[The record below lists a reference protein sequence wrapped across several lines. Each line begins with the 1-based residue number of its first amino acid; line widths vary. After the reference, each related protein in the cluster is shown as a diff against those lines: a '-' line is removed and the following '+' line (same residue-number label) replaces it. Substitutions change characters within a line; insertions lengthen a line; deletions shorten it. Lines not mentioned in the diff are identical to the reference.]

1 MPRGVDFD
9 RYPLCYCQVFLIF
22 ATKETSGEEFHLCLC
37 GFICDMNVILN
48 FFRSPKFQFSRFKI
62 GLLGIWILALGL
74 RFWGLSRFNTLVFDE
89 VYYAKY
95 AVHYLDGTDFFDAHP
110 PLGKYCIA
118 LGIWLSQFFSLD
130 ESWTTDVAG
139 RALNPF
145 SYRWFDA
152 FIGSFVP
159 LLIAGISYQLS
170 QRQRYALIA
179 GVLATLE
186 GLWLVESRYA
196 LINIYMVF
204 LGLLGQWLFLV
215 ALDRSKLW
223 KEVCL
228 GLAGISFGGAISVKW
243 NGLGFLGGI
252 YILCILAWIFRWMMP
267 KFRYLARGEG
277 KSDIFP
283 FMKFTKISVLKFSL
297 YLAIV
302 PILIY
307 GLVWIPHLNAN
318 SNATF
323 WKIHQQILSYHQD
336 LGTGKDVH
344 PYCSPWYSWP
354 LLLRPIGYFY
364 EKSGGEKAAILPI
377 NSNPETSIVYDVH
390 LLGNPILFWLSSAA
404 IVLAILLISEWI
416 FRGIYILHER
426 SKSISNSHQ
435 FLQQSSEI
443 WILLYLIVNYAV
455 NWLPWAKVSRCTF
468 LYLYMGS
475 MVFAVLAIAWFVERW
490 LQSSRS
496 LYRTIGSLT
505 LVAIVISFWFWLP
518 IYLGLPL
525 SSEDFQLRMW
535 FKSWI

>member
-1 MPRGVDFD
+1 MLLSGIPNFLHKRDILEKSFISVCADF
-9 RYPLCYCQVFLIF
+9 F
-22 ATKETSGEEFHLCLC
+22 
-37 GFICDMNVILN
+37 CDMNVILK
-48 FFRSPKFQFSRFKI
+48 FFRSPNSRFSKFQI

-118 LGIWLSQFFSLD
+118 LGIWLSQLFPLD
-130 ESWTTDVAG
+130 ASATTDVAG
-139 RALNPF
+139 RALYPF

-159 LLIAGISYQLS
+159 LLIAGIAERLS
-170 QRQRYALIA
+170 RRRRYALIA
-179 GVLATLE
+179 GFLATLE

-204 LGLLGQWLFLV
+204 FGLLGQWLFLV
-215 ALDRSKLW
+215 ALDRSKLR

-228 GLAGISFGGAISVKW
+228 ALAGISLGGSIAVKW

-252 YILCILAWIFRWMMP
+252 YILWGLAWICRWIVP
-267 KFRYLARGEG
+267 KFRELARWEG
-277 KSDIFP
+277 TINFLP
-283 FMKFTKISVLKFSL
+283 FIKLTKISALKFSI
-297 YLAIV
+297 YFAIV
-302 PILIY
+302 PTLIY
-307 GLVWIPHLNAN
+307 SLLWIPHLHAN
-318 SNATF
+318 SNSTF
-323 WKIHQQILSYHQD
+323 WGVHQQILSYHQG

-377 NSNPETSIVYDVH
+377 NSNPEQSIVYDVH

-404 IVLAILLISEWI
+404 IVLAVLLILEWI
-416 FRGIYILHER
+416 FRGIVLTNER
-426 SKSISNSHQ
+426 SKSISKCRQ
-435 FLQQSSEI
+435 FLRQSSEI
-443 WILLYLIVNYAV
+443 WILLYLVVNYAV
-455 NWLPWAKVSRCTF
+455 NWLPWAKVGRCTF
-468 LYLYMGS
+468 LYLYMGA
-475 MVFAVLAIAWFVERW
+475 MVFAVLAIAWFVDRW
-490 LQSSRS
+490 LQSSRY
-496 LYRTIGSLT
+496 LYRTIGGLT
-505 LVAIVISFWFWLP
+505 LAAIAISFWFWLP

-525 SSEDFQLRMW
+525 SPDNFQLRMW